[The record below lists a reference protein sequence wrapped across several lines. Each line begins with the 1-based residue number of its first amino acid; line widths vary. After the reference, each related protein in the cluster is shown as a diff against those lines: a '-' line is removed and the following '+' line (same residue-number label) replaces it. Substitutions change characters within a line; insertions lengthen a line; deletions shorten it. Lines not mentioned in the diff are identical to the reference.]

1 MSQIY
6 MEQQKRRQQT
16 QPASLSSAVGQSLE
30 HSAETLPPEL
40 LANVDAVQNVK
51 PHTGR
56 ELHLG
61 LLYRGLLHRGRAGG
75 TERVQRRI

>member
-56 ELHLG
+56 ELHLDESMS
-61 LLYRGLLHRGRAGG
+61 AGCRLNSASAW
-75 TERVQRRI
+75 TR